1 MSQLEIGFEQKK
13 TDVPA
18 QNLQAIENRGE
29 LYQEDPFSKNAPIR
43 RHLCYTLY
51 AIQTAAG
58 PETTHAG
65 IGRVKNELST
75 QQMKWQKDLRKE
87 GAGGNMKTGLIM
99 EGGAMRGMYTA
110 GVLDVMMENDL
121 RFDGA
126 IGVSAGAA
134 FGCNYKSG
142 QIGRVIR
149 YNKKYCRDRR
159 FCSFWSLLTTGDLYG
174 ADFCYRLLPEEL
186 DPFDSEAYEK
196 NPMEFHVVCTDMD
209 TGEAVYHRCDHGEAQ
224 DILWMRASA
233 SIPVV
238 SRPVEIGSRRLL
250 DGGIADSVPVRY
262 FESIGYER
270 NVIIL
275 TRPQEY
281 VKKRLKLIPLLRIL
295 YPGNRQMVD
304 AIARRHEMYNET
316 IRYIQRLEKEGRA
329 YVVRPLKD
337 LEIGSV
343 EHDPEEL
350 ERVYQEGRKAAQ
362 VHLQGM
368 KSFLKE
374 AKGNASEM
382 MQVDG
387 ITMTAGTGR

>member
-1 MSQLEIGFEQKK
+1 
-13 TDVPA
+13 
-18 QNLQAIENRGE
+18 
-29 LYQEDPFSKNAPIR
+29 
-43 RHLCYTLY
+43 
-51 AIQTAAG
+51 
-58 PETTHAG
+58 
-65 IGRVKNELST
+65 
-75 QQMKWQKDLRKE
+75 
-87 GAGGNMKTGLIM
+87 
-99 EGGAMRGMYTA
+99 
-110 GVLDVMMENDL
+110 
-121 RFDGA
+121 
-126 IGVSAGAA
+126 
-134 FGCNYKSG
+134 
-142 QIGRVIR
+142 
-149 YNKKYCRDRR
+149 
-159 FCSFWSLLTTGDLYG
+159 
-174 ADFCYRLLPEEL
+174 
-186 DPFDSEAYEK
+186 
-196 NPMEFHVVCTDMD
+196 
-209 TGEAVYHRCDHGEAQ
+209 
-224 DILWMRASA
+224 MRASA

-350 ERVYQEGRKAAQ
+350 ERVYQKGRKAAQ